1 MPKKKRRDARA
12 KRGADRPKRGGDHAK
27 RGDVGPKRSDV
38 GPKRSDVGSKR
49 SDVRGKRSNG
59 GKRGGRL
66 RSDGARNVR
75 DDGARRPRTAPAA
88 GDGLRIVGHNVARAE
103 GVDKVTGAARYID
116 DLAFDGMLYGATVR
130 STVAAGR
137 IVAIDRD
144 PDFDW
149 SGFTFVD
156 HRDIA
161 APGRNVVAMIT
172 EDQPVLA
179 IDRVR
184 HQAEPV
190 ALLAHADR
198 ARLADGLAHVRV
210 RYEAEPAQLDF
221 DSATTVLKE
230 IAIRR
235 GDLDAAFARAD
246 VVVEGTY
253 RTGAQEQLY
262 IEPNGVIAVPGHA
275 HPDDGGITVYGS
287 IQCPYY
293 VVRAL
298 RVLTGL
304 PEDKVRVVQ
313 TTTGG
318 GFGGK
323 EEYPS
328 ILANHAALLAR
339 KAGRPVKMVYERHE
353 DLIATTKRHPSIIH
367 HRTALT
373 KDGTI
378 LGIDIDL
385 QLDGGA
391 YVTLS
396 PVVLSRAAI
405 HASGPYRAD
414 AVRIRGR
421 VMMTNTPPNGAFR
434 GFGAPQSQFAAEVH
448 MDRIATELGIDP
460 IALRKQNLFK
470 TGDVTATGQHLKES
484 VAAHEVL
491 DRALARHEVVVRRHN
506 NNERS
511 RNKKERSHIKKERSH
526 NNHLRGTGI
535 ALFFHGSGFTG
546 GGEVKLASRAGLA
559 LTRDGVRLL
568 VGSTEIGQGTRT
580 MHAQIVSEALAIP
593 YDWVETADPD
603 TARVPDSG
611 PTVASRTCMVVGR
624 ILQRAAE
631 KLRAE
636 LGDYTDPK
644 AFRKRARRLLDE
656 RGAVEI
662 IEQYERP
669 GDIVWNDDTYEGDAY
684 GAYAWGCN
692 IADVEIDP
700 ITYQARCTQF
710 TSVIDIGKAIHPILA
725 EGQIE
730 GGTLQGIGWA
740 LYEDVVM
747 RDGRMQNASLT
758 NYIIPTT
765 LDTPPITVEIVEHPY
780 QNGPF
785 GAKGVG
791 ECPIDGPA
799 AAIVNAIRAAT
810 GKRLDAVPA
819 TPERIMKALA

>member
-1 MPKKKRRDARA
+1 MSKKKRPRA
-12 KRGADRPKRGGDHAK
+12 VKE
-27 RGDVGPKRSDV
+27 
-38 GPKRSDVGSKR
+38 
-49 SDVRGKRSNG
+49 
-59 GKRGGRL
+59 RL
-66 RSDGARNVR
+66 R
-75 DDGARRPRTAPAA
+75 T
-88 GDGLRIVGHNVARAE
+88 VGHNVARAE
-103 GVDKVTGAARYID
+103 GVEKVTGAARYID
-116 DLAFDGMLYGATVR
+116 DLRFDDMLYGATIR
-130 STVAAGR
+130 STIPAGR
-137 IVAIDRD
+137 IVAVERD
-144 PDFDW
+144 PAFDW
-149 SGFTFVD
+149 TGFTFVD

-161 APGRNVVAMIT
+161 APGKNVVAMIAD
-172 EDQPVLA
+172 DQPFLA
-179 IDRVR
+179 VDRVR
-184 HQAEPV
+184 HQAEPI

-198 ARLADGLAHVRV
+198 ARLADALAHVHV

-221 DSATTVLKE
+221 ESASTVLKE

-235 GDLDAAFARAD
+235 GDVDAVFARPG
-246 VVVEGTY
+246 VTIVQGTY

-262 IEPNGVIAVPGHA
+262 IECNGVVALPGCA
-275 HPDDGGITVYGS
+275 NPDDGGITVHGS
-287 IQCPYY
+287 MQCPYY

-298 RVLTGL
+298 CVLTGL
-304 PEDKVRVVQ
+304 PREKVRVVQ

-328 ILANHAALLAR
+328 LIAGHAVLLAR
-339 KAGRPVKMVYERHE
+339 KAGRPVKMMYERHE
-353 DLIATTKRHPSIIH
+353 DLVATTKRHPSIVR
-367 HRTALT
+367 HRTALA
-373 KDGTI
+373 KDGTV
-378 LGIDIDL
+378 LGIDVDL
-385 QLDGGA
+385 RLDGGA

-405 HASGPYRAD
+405 HATGPYRAE

-448 MDRIATELGIDP
+448 MDRIAVELGLDP
-460 IALRKQNLFK
+460 IVLRKKNLFR
-470 TGDVTATGQHLKES
+470 TGDVTATGQVLKDS

-491 DRALARHEVVVRRHN
+491 DRALARHAAAVRTHN
-506 NNERS
+506 KAVRAH
-511 RNKKERSHIKKERSH
+511 NKKERSHNK
-526 NNHLRGTGI
+526 LVPARGTGI

-559 LTRDGVRLL
+559 LTKNGVQLL

-580 MHAQIVSEALAIP
+580 MHAQIVAETLGISYER
-593 YDWVETADPD
+593 VETADPD

-611 PTVASRTCMVVGR
+611 PTVASRTCMVVGK

-636 LGDYTDPK
+636 LGDYDDDK
-644 AFRKRARRLLDE
+644 SFLKRARRLLAD
-656 RGAVEI
+656 RGTIEI
-662 IEQYERP
+662 IEEYQKP
-669 GDIVWNDDTYEGDAY
+669 GDIVWSDETYEGDAY

-710 TSVIDIGKAIHPILA
+710 TTAIDIGKAIHPILA

-747 RDGRMQNASLT
+747 RDGKMQNASLT

-765 LDTPPITVEIVEHPY
+765 LDTPPIAVDIVEHPY
-780 QNGPF
+780 GNGPF

-799 AAIVNAIRAAT
+799 AALVNAIRAAT
-810 GKRLDAVPA
+810 GKRLDAIPA
-819 TPERIMKALA
+819 TPERIMKAIA

>member
-1 MPKKKRRDARA
+1 MSKKKRRPA
-12 KRGADRPKRGGDHAK
+12 
-27 RGDVGPKRSDV
+27 
-38 GPKRSDVGSKR
+38 
-49 SDVRGKRSNG
+49 
-59 GKRGGRL
+59 KRGGR
-66 RSDGARNVR
+66 G
-75 DDGARRPRTAPAA
+75 
-88 GDGLRIVGHNVARAE
+88 GDGLRTVGHNVARAE
-103 GVDKVTGAARYID
+103 GVEKVTGAARYVD
-116 DLAFDGMLYGATVR
+116 DLRFDDLLYGATIR
-130 STVAAGR
+130 STIAAGR
-137 IVAIDRD
+137 IVAVERD
-144 PDFDW
+144 PAFDW
-149 SGFTFVD
+149 SGFTWVD
-156 HRDIA
+156 HRDIV
-161 APGRNVVAMIT
+161 APGKNVVAMIAD
-172 EDQPVLA
+172 DQPFLA
-179 IDRVR
+179 VDRVR
-184 HQAEPV
+184 HQAEPI

-198 ARLADGLAHVRV
+198 ARLAEGLAHVQV

-221 DSATTVLKE
+221 ESASTVLKE

-235 GDLDAAFARAD
+235 GDVDALFARPG
-246 VVVEGTY
+246 VTVVEGTY

-262 IEPNGVIAVPGHA
+262 IECNGVVALPGA
-275 HPDDGGITVYGS
+275 ANPDDGGISVHGS
-287 IQCPYY
+287 MQCPYY

-298 RVLTGL
+298 SVLTGL
-304 PEDKVRVVQ
+304 PRDKVRVVQ

-328 ILANHAALLAR
+328 LIAGHAVLLAR
-339 KAGRPVKMVYERHE
+339 KAGRPVKMMYERHE
-353 DLIATTKRHPSIIH
+353 DLVATTKRHPSIVR
-367 HRTALT
+367 HRTALA

-378 LGIDIDL
+378 LAIDIDL
-385 QLDGGA
+385 RLDGGA

-405 HASGPYRAD
+405 HATGPYRAE

-448 MDRIATELGIDP
+448 MDRIAGELGLDP
-460 IALRKQNLFK
+460 IALRKKNLFR
-470 TGDVTATGQHLKES
+470 TGDVTATGQVLKDS

-491 DRALARHEVVVRRHN
+491 DRALARHALAVRAH
-506 NNERS
+506 
-511 RNKKERSHIKKERSH
+511 NKKERSHNKKERSH
-526 NNHLRGTGI
+526 NGGARRGTGI

-546 GGEVKLASRAGLA
+546 GGEVKLASKAGVA
-559 LTRDGVRLL
+559 LTRNGVELL
-568 VGSTEIGQGTRT
+568 VSSTEIGQGTRT
-580 MHAQIVSEALAIP
+580 MHAQIVAETLGIP
-593 YDWVETADPD
+593 YERVATADPD

-611 PTVASRTCMVVGR
+611 PTVASRTCMVVGK

-636 LGDYTDPK
+636 LGDYDDDK
-644 AFRKRARRLLDE
+644 GFLKNARRLLAD
-656 RGAVEI
+656 RGTVEV
-662 IEQYERP
+662 IEEYQRP
-669 GDIVWNDDTYEGDAY
+669 GDIVWSDETYEGDAY

-710 TSVIDIGKAIHPILA
+710 TTAIDIGKAIHPILA

-747 RDGRMQNASLT
+747 RDGKMQNASLT

-780 QNGPF
+780 ANGPF

-799 AAIVNAIRAAT
+799 AALVNAIRAAT
-810 GKRLDAVPA
+810 GKRLDAIPA
-819 TPERIMKALA
+819 TPERIMKAIA

>member
-1 MPKKKRRDARA
+1 MSKKKRPRTV
-12 KRGADRPKRGGDHAK
+12 KE
-27 RGDVGPKRSDV
+27 
-38 GPKRSDVGSKR
+38 
-49 SDVRGKRSNG
+49 
-59 GKRGGRL
+59 RL
-66 RSDGARNVR
+66 R
-75 DDGARRPRTAPAA
+75 T
-88 GDGLRIVGHNVARAE
+88 VGHNVARAE
-103 GVDKVTGAARYID
+103 GVEKVTGAARYID
-116 DLAFDGMLYGATVR
+116 DLRFDDMLYGATIR
-130 STVAAGR
+130 STIPAGR
-137 IVAIDRD
+137 IVAVERD
-144 PDFDW
+144 PAFDW

-161 APGRNVVAMIT
+161 APGKNVVAMIAD
-172 EDQPVLA
+172 DQPFLA
-179 IDRVR
+179 VDRVR
-184 HQAEPV
+184 HQAEPI
-190 ALLAHADR
+190 ALIAHADR
-198 ARLADGLAHVRV
+198 ARLADALAHVHV

-221 DSATTVLKE
+221 ESASTVLKE

-235 GDLDAAFARAD
+235 GDVDAVFARAG
-246 VVVEGTY
+246 VTIVEGTY

-262 IEPNGVIAVPGHA
+262 IECNGVVALPGCA
-275 HPDDGGITVYGS
+275 NPDDGGITVHGS
-287 IQCPYY
+287 MQCPYY

-298 RVLTGL
+298 CVLTGL
-304 PEDKVRVVQ
+304 PREKVRVVQ

-328 ILANHAALLAR
+328 LVAGHAVLLAR
-339 KAGRPVKMVYERHE
+339 KAGRPVKMMYERHE
-353 DLIATTKRHPSIIH
+353 DLVATTKRHPSIVR
-367 HRTALT
+367 HRTALA

-378 LGIDIDL
+378 LGIDVDL
-385 QLDGGA
+385 RLDGGA

-405 HASGPYRAD
+405 HATGPYRAE

-448 MDRIATELGIDP
+448 MDRIAGELGLDP
-460 IALRKQNLFK
+460 IVLRKKNLFR
-470 TGDVTATGQHLKES
+470 TGDVTATGQVLKDS

-491 DRALARHEVVVRRHN
+491 DRALARHAAAVRTHN
-506 NNERS
+506 KAVRAH
-511 RNKKERSHIKKERSH
+511 NKKERSHNKKERSH
-526 NNHLRGTGI
+526 NEMVPARGTGI

-546 GGEVKLASRAGLA
+546 GGEVKLASKAGLA
-559 LTRDGVRLL
+559 LTKRGVRLL

-580 MHAQIVSEALAIP
+580 MHAQIVAETLGISYER
-593 YDWVETADPD
+593 VETADPD

-611 PTVASRTCMVVGR
+611 PTVASRTCMVVGK

-636 LGDYTDPK
+636 LGDYDDDK
-644 AFRKRARRLLDE
+644 SFLKRARHLLAD
-656 RGAVEI
+656 RGSVEI
-662 IEQYERP
+662 IEEYQKP
-669 GDIVWNDDTYEGDAY
+669 GDIVWSDETYEGDAY

-710 TSVIDIGKAIHPILA
+710 TTAIDIGKAIHPILA

-747 RDGRMQNASLT
+747 RDGKMQNASLT

-765 LDTPPITVEIVEHPY
+765 LDTPPIAVDIVEHPY
-780 QNGPF
+780 GNGPF

-799 AAIVNAIRAAT
+799 AALVNAIRAAT
-810 GKRLDAVPA
+810 GKRLDAIPA
-819 TPERIMKALA
+819 TPERIMKAIA

>member
-1 MPKKKRRDARA
+1 MSKKKAR
-12 KRGADRPKRGGDHAK
+12 
-27 RGDVGPKRSDV
+27 
-38 GPKRSDVGSKR
+38 
-49 SDVRGKRSNG
+49 
-59 GKRGGRL
+59 
-66 RSDGARNVR
+66 
-75 DDGARRPRTAPAA
+75 
-88 GDGLRIVGHNVARAE
+88 DGLKTVGHNVARAE
-103 GVDKVTGAARYID
+103 GVEKVTGAARYID
-116 DLAFDGMLYGATVR
+116 DLRFDGMLYGATVR
-130 STVAAGR
+130 STIAAGR
-137 IVAIDRD
+137 IVAVERD
-144 PDFDW
+144 PSFDW

-156 HRDIA
+156 HTDIT
-161 APGRNVVAMIT
+161 APGKNVVAMIV
-172 EDQPVLA
+172 EDQPFLA
-179 IDRVR
+179 TDRVR
-184 HQAEPV
+184 HPAEPI
-190 ALLAHADR
+190 ALVAHADR
-198 ARLADGLAHVRV
+198 ARLAAGLEHIKI

-221 DSATTVLKE
+221 ESAGEVLKE

-235 GDLDAAFARAD
+235 GDLDAVFARAE
-246 VVVEGTY
+246 VIIEGTY

-262 IEPNGVIAVPGHA
+262 IETNGVIALPGA
-275 HPDDGGITVYGS
+275 TNPDDGGVTVYGS
-287 IQCPYY
+287 MQCPYY

-328 ILANHAALLAR
+328 ILAGHAVLLAR

-353 DLIATTKRHPSIIH
+353 DLVATTKRHPSIVR
-367 HRTALT
+367 HRTALK

-378 LGIDIDL
+378 LGIDIDMR
-385 QLDGGA
+385 LDGGA

-405 HASGPYRAD
+405 HATGPYRAE

-448 MDRIATELGIDP
+448 MDRIAGELGLDP
-460 IALRKQNLFK
+460 IALRRHNLYR
-470 TGDVTATGQHLKES
+470 TGDVTATGQVLKDS

-491 DRALARHEVVVRRHN
+491 DRALARHEQTVRAH
-506 NNERS
+506 
-511 RNKKERSHIKKERSH
+511 NKKVRAH
-526 NNHLRGTGI
+526 NKPKSTKGKDKSARAAGNGQGTAPSAPTRGTGI

-546 GGEVKLASRAGLA
+546 GGEVKLASRAGIA

-580 MHAQIVSEALAIP
+580 MLAQIVAETLNVP
-593 YDWVETADPD
+593 YHLIETSDPD
-603 TARVPDSG
+603 TADAPDSG
-611 PTVASRTCMVVGR
+611 PTVASRTCMVVGK

-631 KLRAE
+631 RLRAE
-636 LGDYTDPK
+636 LGDYDDEK
-644 AFRKRARRLLDE
+644 SFRKRARWLYAE
-656 RGAVEI
+656 RGEVRV
-662 IEQYERP
+662 IEEYQKP
-669 GDIVWNDDTYEGDAY
+669 GDIIWNDQTYEGDAY
-684 GAYAWGCN
+684 GAYAWGAN
-692 IADVEIDP
+692 VADVEIDP
-700 ITYQARCTQF
+700 ITYQARCTRF
-710 TSVIDIGKAIHPILA
+710 TACIDIGKAIHPLLA

-747 RDGRMQNASLT
+747 RDGLMQNASLT

-765 LDTPPITVEIVEHPY
+765 LDTPPIAVEIVEHPY
-780 QNGPF
+780 ANGPF

-810 GKRLDAVPA
+810 GKRLDSVPA
-819 TPERIMKALA
+819 TPERIMKAIA

>member
-1 MPKKKRRDARA
+1 MSKKKRGGGRRA
-12 KRGADRPKRGGDHAK
+12 GE
-27 RGDVGPKRSDV
+27 
-38 GPKRSDVGSKR
+38 
-49 SDVRGKRSNG
+49 GKRNKSERNKSERNKSERNKSG
-59 GKRGGRL
+59 RSKSGRNKSDRGHVTVPEL
-66 RSDGARNVR
+66 R
-75 DDGARRPRTAPAA
+75 T
-88 GDGLRIVGHNVARAE
+88 VGHNVTRAE
-103 GVDKVTGAARYID
+103 GVEKVTGAARYID
-116 DLAFDGMLYGATVR
+116 DVRIEGMLYGATVR
-130 STVAAGR
+130 STIAAGR
-137 IVAIDRD
+137 IVAVERD
-144 PDFDW
+144 AAFDW

-156 HRDIA
+156 HRDIV
-161 APGRNVVAMIT
+161 APGKNVVAMIM
-172 EDQPVLA
+172 EDQPFLA
-179 IDRVR
+179 VDRVR
-184 HQAEPV
+184 HQAEPI

-198 ARLADGLAHVRV
+198 ARLAEGMAHIAV

-221 DSATTVLKE
+221 ESASTVLKE

-235 GDLDAAFARAD
+235 GDVDAIFARPG
-246 VVVEGTY
+246 VVIVEGTY

-262 IEPNGVIAVPGHA
+262 IECNGVIAAPGA
-275 HPDDGGITVYGS
+275 THPADGGITVHGS
-287 IQCPYY
+287 MQCPYY

-304 PEDKVRVVQ
+304 PTEKVRVVQ

-328 ILANHAALLAR
+328 ILAGHAALLAL
-339 KAGRPVKMVYERHE
+339 KAGRAVKMVYERHE
-353 DLIATTKRHPSIIH
+353 DLVATTKRHPSIVR
-367 HRTALT
+367 HRTALA

-378 LGIDIDL
+378 LAIDIDL
-385 QLDGGA
+385 RLDGGA

-405 HASGPYRAD
+405 HATGPYRAE

-421 VMMTNTPPNGAFR
+421 VVMTNTPPNGAFR

-448 MDRIATELGIDP
+448 MDRIAGTLGIDP
-460 IALRKQNLFK
+460 IALRKKNLYR
-470 TGDVTATGQHLKES
+470 TGDITATGQRLKGS

-491 DRALARHEVVVRRHN
+491 DRALAKHALMTQPN
-506 NNERS
+506 G
-511 RNKKERSHIKKERSH
+511 RSH
-526 NNHLRGTGI
+526 NKKQREMVQSHNGGKRGTGI
-535 ALFFHGSGFTG
+535 AMFFHGSGFTG
-546 GGEVKLASRAGLA
+546 GGEVKLASRAGIA
-559 LTRDGVRLL
+559 LTHNGVRLL

-580 MHAQIVSEALAIP
+580 MHAQIVAESLGIP
-593 YDWVETADPD
+593 YEMVETADPD
-603 TARVPDSG
+603 TALVPDSG

-624 ILQRAAE
+624 ILQRAAA

-636 LGDYTDPK
+636 LGRYDDGK
-644 AFRKRARRLLDE
+644 SFKKRARWLLAE
-656 RGAVEI
+656 RGTVEI
-662 IEQYERP
+662 IEEYEKP
-669 GDIVWNDDTYEGDAY
+669 GDIVWSDETYQGDAY

-700 ITYQARCTQF
+700 ITYQARCTHF
-710 TSVIDIGKAIHPILA
+710 TAAIDIGKAIHPILA

-747 RDGRMQNASLT
+747 QDGVMRNASLT

-765 LDTPPITVEIVEHPY
+765 LDTPPISVEIIEHPY
-780 QNGPF
+780 ANGPF

-810 GKRLDAVPA
+810 GTRLDAVPA
-819 TPERIMKALA
+819 TPERIMAALAADEARAS

>member
-1 MPKKKRRDARA
+1 MSKKKRR
-12 KRGADRPKRGGDHAK
+12 
-27 RGDVGPKRSDV
+27 
-38 GPKRSDVGSKR
+38 
-49 SDVRGKRSNG
+49 G
-59 GKRGGRL
+59 GKRGGTPGGKRGGGEL
-66 RSDGARNVR
+66 R
-75 DDGARRPRTAPAA
+75 T
-88 GDGLRIVGHNVARAE
+88 VGHNVARAE
-103 GVDKVTGAARYID
+103 GVEKVTGAARYID
-116 DLAFDGMLYGATVR
+116 DLRFDGMLHGATVR
-130 STVAAGR
+130 STIAAGR
-137 IVAIDRD
+137 LVAVERD
-144 PDFDW
+144 PGFDW

-172 EDQPVLA
+172 DDQPFLA
-179 IDRVR
+179 VDRVR
-184 HQAEPV
+184 HQAEPI

-198 ARLADGLAHVRV
+198 ARLAEGLAHVVV
-210 RYEAEPAQLDF
+210 RYEADQPVLDF
-221 DSATTVLKE
+221 ESAATVLKE
-230 IAIRR
+230 MAIRK
-235 GDLDAAFARAD
+235 GDVDAVFARAG
-246 VVVEGTY
+246 VTVVEGTY

-262 IEPNGVIAVPGHA
+262 IECNGVIAMPGA
-275 HPDDGGITVYGS
+275 ANPDDGGVTVYGS
-287 IQCPYY
+287 MQCPYY

-298 RVLTGL
+298 RQLTGL
-304 PEDKVRVVQ
+304 VGDKVRVVQ

-328 ILANHAALLAR
+328 MLAGHAVLLAR
-339 KAGRPVKMVYERHE
+339 KSGRPVKMMYERHE
-353 DLIATTKRHPSIIH
+353 DLVATTKRHPSIVR
-367 HRTALT
+367 HRTALA

-378 LGIDIDL
+378 LAIDIDL
-385 QLDGGA
+385 RLDGGA

-405 HASGPYRAD
+405 HATGPYRAE

-448 MDRIATELGIDP
+448 MDRIAGALGIDP
-460 IALRKQNLFK
+460 IALRRKNLFR
-470 TGDVTATGQHLKES
+470 TGDVTATGQKLKDS

-491 DRALARHEVVVRRHN
+491 DRALARHDLVVRAHNKKKQTHN
-506 NNERS
+506 NGAARGGA
-511 RNKKERSHIKKERSH
+511 
-526 NNHLRGTGI
+526 LRGTGI

-546 GGEVKLASRAGLA
+546 GGEVRLASRAGIA
-559 LTRDGVRLL
+559 LNPDGVRLL

-580 MHAQIVSEALAIP
+580 MHAQIVAESLGIS
-593 YDWVETADPD
+593 YDRVETADPD

-611 PTVASRTCMVVGR
+611 PTVASRTCMVVGK
-624 ILQRAAE
+624 ILQRAAAR
-631 KLRAE
+631 LRAE
-636 LGDYTDPK
+636 LGEYDDDK
-644 AFRKRARRLLDE
+644 SFAKRARRLLAE
-656 RGAVEI
+656 RGSLEI
-662 IEQYERP
+662 IEEYEKP
-669 GDIVWNDDTYEGDAY
+669 GDIIWSDETYEGDAY

-700 ITYQARCTQF
+700 ITYQARCTRF
-710 TSVIDIGKAIHPILA
+710 TTAIDIGKAIHPILA

-740 LYEDVVM
+740 LYEEVVM
-747 RDGRMQNASLT
+747 RDGKMQNASLT

-765 LDTPPITVEIVEHPY
+765 LDTPPIAVEIVEHPY
-780 QNGPF
+780 ANGPF